1 MRRSNPSIFGS
12 ASIFGSLVVA
22 AVLASPALAVAQ
34 GNSAFGH
41 SHNGSRVT
49 APSSTNSSSPSSSS
63 GSVPSEGPSYGV
75 DVRNFGTWLDDASI
89 MGPGSGFV
97 TIGFAYWRGSAFREF
112 DVPMVD
118 SGVAIHDRV
127 QVGMSF
133 PYYYASE
140 PGGPVTR
147 GFGNMYM
154 TTKVQLHDPASHPVG
169 FAVTPMIEVLD
180 TAPLTGGSRVNW
192 ALPANVEFRRDGWRA
207 FGSGGYFSRGAL
219 FASGAIEAAFSDR
232 AWGMASLSQTY
243 STKADELTTALALP
257 RGQTDLTGGLT
268 FALNPKIAIYGTI
281 GHTISHRE
289 INAGTLNLTGGV
301 SFNFSR

>member
-1 MRRSNPSIFGS
+1 MRRRYRLTF
-12 ASIFGSLVVA
+12 ASVLAA
-22 AVLASPALAVAQ
+22 AVLAWPALAAAQ
-34 GNSAFGH
+34 GNSGFGH

-49 APSSTNSSSPSSSS
+49 APSSAPSTTSTSQSSSA
-63 GSVPSEGPSYGV
+63 GSVSTEGTSYGV

-118 SGVAIHDRV
+118 SGVAVHDRV
-127 QVGMSF
+127 QVGISF
-133 PYYYASE
+133 PYYYAGQ
-140 PGGPVTR
+140 PGGPMAK
-147 GFGNMYM
+147 GLGNVYM
-154 TTKVQLHDPASHPVG
+154 TTKVQLRDPASHSVG
-169 FAVTPMIEVLD
+169 FAVTPMLEVLD
-180 TAPLTGGSRVNW
+180 SAPLAGGSRVNW
-192 ALPANVEFRRDGWRA
+192 ALPANLEFRREGWRA

-219 FASGAIEAAFSDR
+219 FASAAIEAALSDR
-232 AWGMASLSQTY
+232 AWMVGSLSQSY
-243 STKADELTTALALP
+243 STRADELTTALALP
-257 RGQTDLTGGLT
+257 RGQTDVTGGLT
-268 FALNPKIAIYGTI
+268 VALTSKMAAYGTI

>member
-1 MRRSNPSIFGS
+1 MQRSN
-12 ASIFGSLVVA
+12 ASTFAYLVVA
-22 AVLASPALAVAQ
+22 AVLAWPALAVAQ

-49 APSSTNSSSPSSSS
+49 APSSTPSSSQ
-63 GSVPSEGPSYGV
+63 PSSAPTEGPSYGV

-89 MGPGSGFV
+89 VGPGSGFV
-97 TIGFAYWRGSAFREF
+97 SIGFAYWRGSTFREF

-118 SGVAIHDRV
+118 TGVAVHDRV

-133 PYYYASE
+133 PFYYAGE
-140 PGGPVTR
+140 PGGPIAK
-147 GFGNMYM
+147 GIGNVYM
-154 TTKVQLHDPASHPVG
+154 TTKVQLRDPGSHPVG
-169 FAVTPMIEVLD
+169 FALTPMLEVLD
-180 TAPLTGGSRVNW
+180 SAPVAGGNRVNW
-192 ALPANVEFRRDGWRA
+192 ALPANVEFRRNGWRA

-219 FASGAIEAAFSDR
+219 FASGAVEAALSDK
-232 AWGMASLSQTY
+232 AWAMASLSQTY

-257 RGQTDLTGGLT
+257 RGQTDLTGGVT
-268 FALNPKIAIYGTI
+268 FALNPTVAVFGTI